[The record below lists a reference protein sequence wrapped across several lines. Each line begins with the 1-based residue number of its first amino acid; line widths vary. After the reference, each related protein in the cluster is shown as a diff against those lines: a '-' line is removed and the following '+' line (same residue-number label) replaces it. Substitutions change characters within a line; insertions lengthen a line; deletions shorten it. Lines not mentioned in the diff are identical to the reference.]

1 MYDILSAERDLK
13 QQEEKLQKNTTT
25 PTLAEY
31 TKQMAGHAIDIYVCV
46 WW

>member
-13 QQEEKLQKNTTT
+13 QQEEKLQKKNTTT

-46 WW
+46 